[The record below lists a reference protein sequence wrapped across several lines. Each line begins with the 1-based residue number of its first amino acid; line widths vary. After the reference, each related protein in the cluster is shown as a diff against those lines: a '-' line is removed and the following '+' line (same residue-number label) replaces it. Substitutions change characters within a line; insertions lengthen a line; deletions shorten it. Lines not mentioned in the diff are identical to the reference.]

1 MSQKLGFPFLG
12 FKITVLVF
20 FLGLLLSVLTL
31 LTSGLYALGY
41 AIPAVLIAF
50 LKFLGIFLVGW
61 ALLGFAVMKEL
72 LPKQRLIAFIFAIM
86 LLSVLLFA
94 GYTLVFTFVVT

>member
-20 FLGLLLSVLTL
+20 FIGLLLSVLTL
-31 LTSGLYALGY
+31 LTSGLYLLGY
-41 AIPAVLIAF
+41 AIPVALIAF
-50 LKFLGIFLVGW
+50 LKFLGVFLTGW
-61 ALLGFAVMKEL
+61 ALLGFAVLKEL

-86 LLSVLLFA
+86 LLSVLFFA
-94 GYTLVFTFVVT
+94 THALTFAFGVT